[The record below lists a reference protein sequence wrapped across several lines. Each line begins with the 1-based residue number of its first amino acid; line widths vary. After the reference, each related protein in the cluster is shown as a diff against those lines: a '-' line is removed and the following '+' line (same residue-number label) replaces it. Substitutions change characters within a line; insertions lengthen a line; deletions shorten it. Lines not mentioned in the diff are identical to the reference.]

1 MIVRKICRLQGCV
14 PKRLGIRCALVLLF
28 PVCSVSSLCS
38 IPIVHWIPSRYR
50 QIADRLVCFCGR
62 RGGLW
67 QDRPTNRVPG
77 SYDIS
82 VGKCHQCHE
91 RWANPQSVIRA
102 FGYTFHVVH
111 ITFRPVSSTVRQMV
125 CRSVLPWLTTI
136 ATNRHTSRSTLRRNQ
151 KYNVLLIF
159 HQKTTFPNYSCLKKQ
174 TDGYL

>member
-38 IPIVHWIPSRYR
+38 TPIVHWIPSRYR

-102 FGYTFHVVH
+102 FGYTFHVVY
-111 ITFRPVSSTVRQMV
+111 ITSESNDRFGIIRISYVWFFRYRQYRYPISSVWYEK
-125 CRSVLPWLTTI
+125 L
-136 ATNRHTSRSTLRRNQ
+136 
-151 KYNVLLIF
+151 
-159 HQKTTFPNYSCLKKQ
+159 
-174 TDGYL
+174 